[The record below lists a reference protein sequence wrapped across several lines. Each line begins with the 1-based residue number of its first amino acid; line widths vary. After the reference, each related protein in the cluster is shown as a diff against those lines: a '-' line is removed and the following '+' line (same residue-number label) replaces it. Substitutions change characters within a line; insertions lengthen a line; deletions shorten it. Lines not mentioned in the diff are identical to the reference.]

1 MDETKEQPIYKD
13 SEKFKEYLREL
24 AEQGISYYGD
34 FDYPLE
40 FYTPDAEG
48 KMKEVE

>member
-24 AEQGISYYGD
+24 DGRD
-34 FDYPLE
+34 NC
-40 FYTPDAEG
+40 
-48 KMKEVE
+48 